1 MVNFDDPFV
10 RRLSKSVLSVLIVAI
25 GLVSLLAM
33 AIVVD
38 WYWNDATGPGA
49 DTLVFLATLLP
60 RLSGEKLSE
69 FLNLVAILA
78 SAIPLMVTP
87 VCFNHT
93 GQSRRLNPFGK
104 QLTLSLL
111 LVLLV
116 STAAYLGLD
125 PDAWKDGHALG
136 GEGLTHVQ
144 DWAKAAIRISVFYLA
159 ALLATKAST

>member
-1 MVNFDDPFV
+1 MNFDDPFV
-10 RRLSKSVLSVLIVAI
+10 RRLSKVVLATLTVVL

-38 WYWNDATGPGA
+38 WYAEGQTGPGA
-49 DTLVFLATLLP
+49 DTLVLLATWLP

-87 VCFNHT
+87 VCFSQT
-93 GQSRRLNPFGK
+93 SAPRRLNPFGRG
-104 QLTLSLL
+104 LTLAFL

-125 PDAWKDGHALG
+125 PAAWKDGHALG
-136 GEGLTHVQ
+136 SDGLTHVQ
-144 DWAKAAIRISVFYLA
+144 DWAKAAIRIAVFYLA
-159 ALLATKAST
+159 ALLATKVST

>member
-1 MVNFDDPFV
+1 MNFEDPFV
-10 RRLSKSVLSVLIVAI
+10 RQLSKSVLTVLVAVI

-49 DTLVFLATLLP
+49 ESLVVLATLLP

-69 FLNLVAILA
+69 FLNIVAILA

-87 VCFNHT
+87 VSFDHVDNK
-93 GQSRRLNPFGK
+93 RLLNPFGK
-104 QLTLSLL
+104 RLTLSLL

-116 STAAYLGLD
+116 STSAYLGLD
-125 PDAWKDGHALG
+125 PAGWKDGHALG
-136 GEGLTHVQ
+136 GDGLTHVQ

-159 ALLATKAST
+159 ALLATKVTT